1 MQMQRIA
8 TTLILMVLMKVA
20 KGNILV
26 TRRDTPGASLIA
38 AREMTNLDR
47 NGLNVRDDRATTRGL
62 ADRLRRV
69 GQRVTPQRL
78 VILGALQQDA
88 HLTADEVFARVEPLL
103 PGVNRST
110 VYRTLELFRDLGLA
124 SMTDLGG
131 GARQFELID
140 DPHHHLICHRCGVI
154 LELDDDL
161 VDPLRQRI
169 RERYGFAPGIDHLAL
184 FGYCTACERAADGEE
199 RAAPDGP

>member
-1 MQMQRIA
+1 ME
-8 TTLILMVLMKVA
+8 
-20 KGNILV
+20 
-26 TRRDTPGASLIA
+26 
-38 AREMTNLDR
+38 RER
-47 NGLNVRDDRATTRGL
+47 NGTNGTEQQGEGGRGL

-78 VILGALQQDA
+78 VILGALEPGE
-88 HLTADEVFARVEPLL
+88 HLAADEVFARVEPLL

-110 VYRTLELFRDLGLA
+110 VYRTLELFRDLGLV

-140 DPHHHLICHRCGVI
+140 APHHHLICHRCGAI

-161 VDPLRQRI
+161 VAPLREAI
-169 RERYGFAPGIDHLAL
+169 RARHGFTPSIDHLAL
-184 FGYCTACERAADGEE
+184 FGFCAACEGPATGEARGE
-199 RAAPDGP
+199 R